1 MRAWG
6 YESFA
11 NDTTM
16 NIICIYCEDE
26 KLVRQE
32 QADKCLKNE
41 FNEETCEL
49 SLGLVIWFIQKGLKV
64 DELYLQKA
72 LRMAQK
78 EQADEKLYVWAD
90 PKARNDM
97 LEEEIKLLNTAIESG
112 GYYPPSFEKHLQ
124 DILQHGMS
132 VCEKVR
138 TQARPRKTMV
148 PYSDMPL

>member
-1 MRAWG
+1 MGAWG
-6 YESFA
+6 YESYA
-11 NDTTM
+11 NDITM

-41 FNEETCEL
+41 FNDETPEL
-49 SLGLVIWFIQKGLKV
+49 SLGLVSWFLQKGLKV
-64 DELYLQKA
+64 DELYLEKG

-78 EQADEKLYVWAD
+78 EQEDDKLYRWAD
-90 PKARNDM
+90 PKSRNEM
-97 LEEEIKLLNTAIESG
+97 LEEEIKLIHTSIESG
-112 GYYPPSFEKHLQ
+112 GFYPPSFEKHLQ

-138 TQARPRKTMV
+138 TKARPRKNIV
-148 PYSDMPL
+148 PYADMPM